1 MLSSSSRDLLF
12 LALAARL
19 GHSDSSSSS
28 DDDES
33 ESGSRNESSDSSSGD
48 GDSSVSIGSV
58 ENDVEDEY
66 EQVFIESMQNVKDNE
81 YVHDLCAE
89 GSYGYILFMTNEDWE
104 QLGRDISN
112 HDHLG
117 SLSITRHA
125 IDDEN
130 MSFLFRGLTKSNT
143 IKYVTL
149 YENDFGAE
157 GVLAMVPFL
166 QNVDYLE
173 ELNLNDN
180 IITSE
185 GFNSVFRALHG
196 SAINYLRCSGCGIDS
211 IKIDNDYIPRNLRI
225 LGLCHNSIN
234 ADGCR
239 ELAKLLQ
246 RSLLSLELSKNC
258 IDDEGVEIL
267 ANSLCNSSLLQI
279 DLTQNQIS
287 VEGMKLL
294 LKVVNDISSIE
305 ATLRSNHTLNL
316 IKVVNDDAGG
326 GGDKESEEV
335 QQQIND
341 TVMINR
347 RNRNNPEAA
356 GKEKVVHSQLNS
368 IKRRNLAALLG
379 VDGEVLYSEINCL
392 HLPEVLSMIGETHGQ
407 GELYVALRSSIAAL
421 FSTVD
426 RKQCLQQQRAF
437 HRAKLKAIEAE
448 IAAIEGAEENAEVSL
463 GMKRTRRD
471 VCSNSF

>member
-1 MLSSSSRDLLF
+1 
-12 LALAARL
+12 
-19 GHSDSSSSS
+19 
-28 DDDES
+28 
-33 ESGSRNESSDSSSGD
+33 
-48 GDSSVSIGSV
+48 
-58 ENDVEDEY
+58 
-66 EQVFIESMQNVKDNE
+66 
-81 YVHDLCAE
+81 
-89 GSYGYILFMTNEDWE
+89 
-104 QLGRDISN
+104 
-112 HDHLG
+112 
-117 SLSITRHA
+117 
-125 IDDEN
+125 

-157 GVLAMVPFL
+157 GVLTMVPFL

-180 IITSE
+180 TITSE
-185 GFNSVFRALHG
+185 GFNSVFRAQHG

-225 LGLCHNSIN
+225 LGLCHNTIN

-246 RSLLSLELSKNC
+246 QSDFGGR
-258 IDDEGVEIL
+258 
-267 ANSLCNSSLLQI
+267 
-279 DLTQNQIS
+279 
-287 VEGMKLL
+287 MKLL

-305 ATLRSNHTLNL
+305 STLRSNHTLNL
-316 IKVVNDDAGG
+316 INVVANDDAGG

-356 GKEKVVHSQLNS
+356 GKEKVIHSQLNS
-368 IKRRNLAALLG
+368 IKRKNMAALLG

-392 HLPEVLSMIGETHGQ
+392 HLPEVLSMIGESHGQ
-407 GELYVALRSSIAAL
+407 GELYIALKSSIAAL
-421 FSTVD
+421 LSTVD
-426 RKQCLQQQRAF
+426 RKQSLQQQRAY

-448 IAAIEGAEENAEVSL
+448 IAAIEGAEENAEVSR

-471 VCSNSF
+471 VCSNSW

>member
-33 ESGSRNESSDSSSGD
+33 GSRNESSDSSSGD

-58 ENDVEDEY
+58 ENDDEDEDEDEY
-66 EQVFIESMQNVKDNE
+66 EQVFIEAMQNVKDNE

-125 IDDEN
+125 LEDEN

-180 IITSE
+180 TITSE

-246 RSLLSLELSKNC
+246 HSLLRLELSNNC

-267 ANSLCNSSLLQI
+267 ANSLCNSSWLQI

-305 ATLRSNHTLNL
+305 STLRSNHTLNL
-316 IKVVNDDAGG
+316 IKVVASDDASGG
-326 GGDKESEEV
+326 SDKESEEV

-341 TVMINR
+341 AVMINR

-356 GKEKVVHSQLNS
+356 GKEKVIHSQLNS

-379 VDGEVLYSEINCL
+379 VDGE
-392 HLPEVLSMIGETHGQ
+392 
-407 GELYVALRSSIAAL
+407 GELYVALRSSIVAL

-426 RKQCLQQQRAF
+426 RKQCLQQQRAY
-437 HRAKLKAIEAE
+437 HMAKLEAIGAE
-448 IAAIEGAEENAEVSL
+448 IAAIEGAEEIAEVSR
-463 GMKRTRRD
+463 GTKRTRRD
-471 VCSNSF
+471 VCSNSW

>member
-1 MLSSSSRDLLF
+1 MLSSSSSDLLF

-19 GHSDSSSSS
+19 GHSDRSSSS
-28 DDDES
+28 DDD

-58 ENDVEDEY
+58 ENDDEDEY

-81 YVHDLCAE
+81 DVRDLCAE
-89 GSYGYILFMTNEDWE
+89 GSYGYIQNMTNEDWE

-125 IDDEN
+125 LEDEN

-180 IITSE
+180 TITSE

-305 ATLRSNHTLNL
+305 STLRSNHTLNL
-316 IKVVNDDAGG
+316 IKVVANDDAGG

-356 GKEKVVHSQLNS
+356 GKEKVIHSQLNS
-368 IKRRNLAALLG
+368 IKRRNFAALLG

-392 HLPEVLSMIGETHGQ
+392 HLPEVLSIIGETHGQ

-426 RKQCLQQQRAF
+426 RKQCLQQQRAY
-437 HRAKLKAIEAE
+437 HRAKLEAIEAE
-448 IAAIEGAEENAEVSL
+448 ITAIEGAQENAEVSR
-463 GMKRTRRD
+463 GTKRTRRD
-471 VCSNSF
+471 VCSNSW